1 MYNYVI
7 ISNDDDEIIYQQMVS
22 YLENFT
28 NDIYDRKNNYHY
40 TGQDCSNSSQ
50 WNFPSALL
58 FTITVITSIG
68 YGYVTPVS
76 W

>member
-1 MYNYVI
+1 MYDYVVL
-7 ISNDDDEIIYQQMVS
+7 SSDNTTVIYEQMVY
-22 YLENFT
+22 YLGNYT
-28 NDIYDRKNNYHY
+28 NDVYDRKNNFRY
-40 TGQDCSNSSQ
+40 TGQDCETTSA

-58 FTITVITSIG
+58 FTITIITSIG